1 MPTSE
6 TLRRVGGY
14 LLGLAM
20 TGGAAFAQTPA
31 PAAVPATA
39 TLPVFAAGSLRGPLT
54 EAARAFEAT
63 AAGAPVVLT
72 FGASGLLRDRINAGA
87 DVQVFASANMAHPQ
101 SLSAAGSFGPTQVF
115 TRNALCALVRPGLAV
130 DSTNLVATL
139 LRPDVKLG
147 TSTPKADPS
156 GDYAFEMFQ
165 RVDSAGAPAGSGAA
179 LAAKALQLTGG
190 PTSPPPPAGRNVYG
204 VLVAEGQ
211 ADVFITYCTNAVVA
225 RTEQPGLQVVDV
237 PAAINV
243 AADYGLAVRKDAS
256 PAAQAFA
263 AYLLSPAG
271 QAILRRAGFGAL

>member
-1 MPTSE
+1 MRTSKRFGHV
-6 TLRRVGGY
+6 LRRCGVSV
-14 LLGLAM
+14 GLALA
-20 TGGAAFAQTPA
+20 GGVVMAQQSP
-31 PAAVPATA
+31 V
-39 TLPVFAAGSLRGPLT
+39 PVFAAGSLRGPLT
-54 EAARAFEAT
+54 EAAKAFEAS
-63 AAGAPVVLT
+63 AGGLPVALT
-72 FGASGLLRDRINAGA
+72 FGASGLLLDRIKTGA
-87 DVQVFASANMAHPQ
+87 DAQVFASANMAHPQ
-101 SLSAAGSFGPTQVF
+101 ALSAVGSFGPTQVF

-165 RVDSAGAPAGSGAA
+165 RVDNAGAPAGSGAA

-190 PTSPPPPAGRNVYG
+190 PTSPPPPADRNVYG
-204 VLVAEGQ
+204 VLVASGQ

-225 RTEQPGLQVVDV
+225 RREQPQLQAVDIA
-237 PAAINV
+237 PAINV

-271 QAILRRAGFGAL
+271 QAILRKAGFGAL

>member
-1 MPTSE
+1 MRTSKRFGHV
-6 TLRRVGGY
+6 LRRCVVSV
-14 LLGLAM
+14 GLALA
-20 TGGAAFAQTPA
+20 GGVVMAQQSP
-31 PAAVPATA
+31 V
-39 TLPVFAAGSLRGPLT
+39 PVFAAGSLRGPLT
-54 EAARAFEAT
+54 EAAKAFEAS
-63 AAGAPVVLT
+63 AGGAPVALT
-72 FGASGLLRDRINAGA
+72 FGAS
-87 DVQVFASANMAHPQ
+87 
-101 SLSAAGSFGPTQVF
+101 
-115 TRNALCALVRPGLAV
+115 GLAV

-165 RVDSAGAPAGSGAA
+165 RVDNTGAPAGSGAA

-190 PTSPPPPAGRNVYG
+190 PTSPPPPADRNVYG
-204 VLVAEGQ
+204 VLVASGQ

-225 RTEQPGLQVVDV
+225 RREQPQLQVVDIA
-237 PAAINV
+237 PAINV

-271 QAILRRAGFGAL
+271 QAILRKAGFGAL

>member
-1 MPTSE
+1 MRTSKRFGHV
-6 TLRRVGGY
+6 LRRCGVLVG
-14 LLGLAM
+14 LVLAA
-20 TGGAAFAQTPA
+20 GAVMAQQSP
-31 PAAVPATA
+31 V
-39 TLPVFAAGSLRGPLT
+39 PVFAAGSLRGPLT
-54 EAARAFEAT
+54 EAAKAFEAS
-63 AAGAPVVLT
+63 AGGAPVALT
-72 FGASGLLRDRINAGA
+72 FGASGLLLDRIKTGA
-87 DVQVFASANMAHPQ
+87 DAQVFASANMAHPQ
-101 SLSAAGSFGPTQVF
+101 ALSAAGSFGPTQVF

-165 RVDSAGAPAGSGAA
+165 RVDSAGAPAGSGVA

-190 PTSPPPPAGRNVYG
+190 PTSPPPPADRNVYG
-204 VLVAEGQ
+204 VLVASGQ

-225 RTEQPGLQVVDV
+225 RREQPQLQVVDIA
-237 PAAINV
+237 PAINV

-271 QAILRRAGFGAL
+271 QAILRKAGFGAL

>member
-1 MPTSE
+1 MRTSKRLGHV
-6 TLRRVGGY
+6 LRRCGVSV
-14 LLGLAM
+14 GLALA
-20 TGGAAFAQTPA
+20 GGVVMAQQSP
-31 PAAVPATA
+31 V
-39 TLPVFAAGSLRGPLT
+39 PVFAAGSLRGPLT
-54 EAARAFEAT
+54 EAAKAFEAS
-63 AAGAPVVLT
+63 AGGLPVALT
-72 FGASGLLRDRINAGA
+72 FGASGLLLDRIKTGA
-87 DVQVFASANMAHPQ
+87 DAQVFASANMAHPQ
-101 SLSAAGSFGPTQVF
+101 ALSAAGSFGPTQVF

-165 RVDSAGAPAGSGAA
+165 RVDNAGAPAGSGAA

-190 PTSPPPPAGRNVYG
+190 PTSPPPPADRNVYG
-204 VLVAEGQ
+204 VLVASGQ

-225 RTEQPGLQVVDV
+225 RREQPQLQVVDIA
-237 PAAINV
+237 PAINV

-271 QAILRRAGFGAL
+271 QAILRKAGFGAL

>member
-1 MPTSE
+1 MRTSKRLGHV
-6 TLRRVGGY
+6 LRRCGVSV
-14 LLGLAM
+14 GLALA
-20 TGGAAFAQTPA
+20 GGVVMAQQSP
-31 PAAVPATA
+31 V
-39 TLPVFAAGSLRGPLT
+39 PVFAAGSLRGPLT
-54 EAARAFEAT
+54 EAAKAFEAS
-63 AAGAPVVLT
+63 AGGVPVALT
-72 FGASGLLRDRINAGA
+72 FGAS
-87 DVQVFASANMAHPQ
+87 
-101 SLSAAGSFGPTQVF
+101 
-115 TRNALCALVRPGLAV
+115 GLAV

-165 RVDSAGAPAGSGAA
+165 RVDNAGAPAGSGAA

-190 PTSPPPPAGRNVYG
+190 PTSPPPPADRNVYG
-204 VLVAEGQ
+204 VLVASGQ

-225 RTEQPGLQVVDV
+225 RREQPQLQVVDIA
-237 PAAINV
+237 PAINV

-271 QAILRRAGFGAL
+271 QAILRKAGFGAL

>member
-1 MPTSE
+1 MRTSKRLGHV
-6 TLRRVGGY
+6 LRRCGVLVG
-14 LLGLAM
+14 LVLA
-20 TGGAAFAQTPA
+20 GGVVMAQQSP
-31 PAAVPATA
+31 V
-39 TLPVFAAGSLRGPLT
+39 PVFAAGSLRGPLT
-54 EAARAFEAT
+54 EAAQAFEAS
-63 AAGAPVVLT
+63 AGGAPVALT
-72 FGASGLLRDRINAGA
+72 FGASGLLLDRIKAGA
-87 DVQVFASANMAHPQ
+87 DAQVFASANMAHPQ
-101 SLSAAGSFGPTQVF
+101 ALSAAGSFGPTQVF

-165 RVDSAGAPAGSGAA
+165 RVDSAGAPAGSGVA

-190 PTSPPPPAGRNVYG
+190 PTSPPPPADRNVYG
-204 VLVAEGQ
+204 VLVASGQ

-225 RTEQPGLQVVDV
+225 RREQPQLQVVDIA
-237 PAAINV
+237 PAINV

-263 AYLLSPAG
+263 AYLLSPSG
-271 QAILRRAGFGAL
+271 QAILRKAGFGAL

>member
-1 MPTSE
+1 MPINDV
-6 TLRRVGGY
+6 LRRCLVPV
-14 LLGLAM
+14 GLALAA
-20 TGGAAFAQTPA
+20 GAVMAQQSP
-31 PAAVPATA
+31 V
-39 TLPVFAAGSLRGPLT
+39 PVFAAGSLRGPLP
-54 EAARAFEAT
+54 EAAKAFEAS
-63 AAGAPVVLT
+63 AGGAPVALT
-72 FGASGLLRDRINAGA
+72 FGASGLLLDRIKTGA
-87 DVQVFASANMAHPQ
+87 DAQVFASANMAHPQ
-101 SLSAAGSFGPTQVF
+101 ALSAAGSFGPTQVF

-165 RVDSAGAPAGSGAA
+165 RVDNAGAPAGSGAA

-190 PTSPPPPAGRNVYG
+190 PTSPPPPADRNVYG
-204 VLVAEGQ
+204 VLVASGQ

-225 RTEQPGLQVVDV
+225 RREQPQLQVVDIV
-237 PAAINV
+237 PAINV

-271 QAILRRAGFGAL
+271 QAILRKAGFGAL

>member
-1 MPTSE
+1 
-6 TLRRVGGY
+6 
-14 LLGLAM
+14 M
-20 TGGAAFAQTPA
+20 TGGTAFAQTPA
-31 PAAVPATA
+31 VTTA

-63 AAGAPVVLT
+63 AAGVPVVLT
-72 FGASGLLRDRINAGA
+72 FGASGLLRDRIVAGA
-87 DVQVFASANMAHPQ
+87 DVQVFASANMDHPKA
-101 SLSAAGSFGPTQVF
+101 LSVAGSFGPTQVF
-115 TRNALCALVRPGLAV
+115 TRNALCAVVRPGLV
-130 DSTNLVATL
+130 VTPDTLVATL
-139 LRPDVKLG
+139 LRLDVKVG

-156 GDYAFEMFQ
+156 GDYAFEMFE
-165 RVDSAGAPAGSGAA
+165 RIERAGAGPAGSGKA

-190 PTSPPPPAGRNVYG
+190 PNSPPPPPGRNVYG

-225 RTEQPGLQVVDV
+225 RKEEPNLQAVDV

-243 AADYGLAVRKDAS
+243 AADYGLAVRKDAT

-271 QAILRRAGFGAL
+271 QAILRKAGFGAL

>member
-1 MPTSE
+1 MRTSKRFGHV
-6 TLRRVGGY
+6 LRRCGVSV
-14 LLGLAM
+14 GLALA
-20 TGGAAFAQTPA
+20 GGVVMAQQSP
-31 PAAVPATA
+31 V
-39 TLPVFAAGSLRGPLT
+39 PVFAAGSLRGPLT
-54 EAARAFEAT
+54 EAAKAFEAS
-63 AAGAPVVLT
+63 AGGLPVALT
-72 FGASGLLRDRINAGA
+72 FGASGLLLDRIKTGA
-87 DVQVFASANMAHPQ
+87 DAQVFASANMAHPQ
-101 SLSAAGSFGPTQVF
+101 ALSAAGSFGPTQVF

-165 RVDSAGAPAGSGAA
+165 RVDNAGAPAGSGAA

-190 PTSPPPPAGRNVYG
+190 PTSPPPPADRNVYG
-204 VLVAEGQ
+204 VLVASGQ

-225 RTEQPGLQVVDV
+225 RREQPQLQVVDIA
-237 PAAINV
+237 PAINV

-271 QAILRRAGFGAL
+271 QAILRKAGFGAL

>member
-1 MPTSE
+1 MRTNKRLGYV
-6 TLRRVGGY
+6 LRRCGVSVGLALVGGVV
-14 LLGLAM
+14 M
-20 TGGAAFAQTPA
+20 AQQGP
-31 PAAVPATA
+31 V
-39 TLPVFAAGSLRGPLT
+39 PVFAAGSLRGPLT
-54 EAARAFEAT
+54 EAAQAFEAS
-63 AAGAPVVLT
+63 AGGAPVALT
-72 FGASGLLRDRINAGA
+72 FGASGLLLDRIKTGA
-87 DVQVFASANMAHPQ
+87 DAQVFASANMAHPQ
-101 SLSAAGSFGPTQVF
+101 ALSAAGSFGPTQVF

-190 PTSPPPPAGRNVYG
+190 PTSPPPPVDRNVYG
-204 VLVAEGQ
+204 VLVASGQ

-225 RTEQPGLQVVDV
+225 RREQPQLQVVDIA
-237 PAAINV
+237 PAINV

-271 QAILRRAGFGAL
+271 QAILRKAGFGAL

>member
-1 MPTSE
+1 MRTSKRFGHV
-6 TLRRVGGY
+6 LRRCVVSV
-14 LLGLAM
+14 GLALA
-20 TGGAAFAQTPA
+20 GGVVMAQQSP
-31 PAAVPATA
+31 V
-39 TLPVFAAGSLRGPLT
+39 PVFAAGSLRGPLT
-54 EAARAFEAT
+54 EAAQAFEAS
-63 AAGAPVVLT
+63 AGGAPVALT
-72 FGASGLLRDRINAGA
+72 FGASGLLLDRIKTGA
-87 DVQVFASANMAHPQ
+87 DAQVFASANMAHPQ
-101 SLSAAGSFGPTQVF
+101 ALSAAGSFGPTQVF

-165 RVDSAGAPAGSGAA
+165 RVDNAGAPAGSGAA

-190 PTSPPPPAGRNVYG
+190 PTSPPPPADRNVYG
-204 VLVAEGQ
+204 VLVASGQ

-225 RTEQPGLQVVDV
+225 RREQPQLQVVDIA
-237 PAAINV
+237 PAINV

-271 QAILRRAGFGAL
+271 QAILRKAGFGAL

>member
-1 MPTSE
+1 MRTSKRLGHV
-6 TLRRVGGY
+6 LRRCGVLVG
-14 LLGLAM
+14 LVLA
-20 TGGAAFAQTPA
+20 GGVVMAQQSP
-31 PAAVPATA
+31 V
-39 TLPVFAAGSLRGPLT
+39 PVFAAGSLRGPLT
-54 EAARAFEAT
+54 EAAKAFEAS
-63 AAGAPVVLT
+63 AGGAPVALT
-72 FGASGLLRDRINAGA
+72 FGAS
-87 DVQVFASANMAHPQ
+87 
-101 SLSAAGSFGPTQVF
+101 
-115 TRNALCALVRPGLAV
+115 GLAV

-165 RVDSAGAPAGSGAA
+165 RVDNTGAPAGSGAA

-190 PTSPPPPAGRNVYG
+190 PTSPPPPADRNVYG
-204 VLVAEGQ
+204 VLVASGQ

-225 RTEQPGLQVVDV
+225 RREQPQLQVVDIA
-237 PAAINV
+237 PAINV

-271 QAILRRAGFGAL
+271 QAILRKAGFGAL

>member
-1 MPTSE
+1 MRTSNRFCHV
-6 TLRRVGGY
+6 LRRFGVPE
-14 LLGLAM
+14 GLALAA
-20 TGGAAFAQTPA
+20 GAVMAQQSP
-31 PAAVPATA
+31 V
-39 TLPVFAAGSLRGPLT
+39 PVFAAGSLRGPLT
-54 EAARAFEAT
+54 EAAKAFEAS
-63 AAGAPVVLT
+63 AGGAPVALT
-72 FGASGLLRDRINAGA
+72 FGASGLLLDRIKAGA
-87 DVQVFASANMAHPQ
+87 DAQVFASANMAHPQ
-101 SLSAAGSFGPTQVF
+101 ALSAAGSFGPTQVF

-165 RVDSAGAPAGSGAA
+165 RVDNAGAPAGSGAA

-190 PTSPPPPAGRNVYG
+190 PTSPPPPADRNVYG
-204 VLVAEGQ
+204 VLVASGQ

-225 RTEQPGLQVVDV
+225 RREQPQLQVVDIA
-237 PAAINV
+237 PAINV

-271 QAILRRAGFGAL
+271 QAILRKAGFGAL

>member
-1 MPTSE
+1 MRTSKRFGHV
-6 TLRRVGGY
+6 LRRCVVSV
-14 LLGLAM
+14 GLALA
-20 TGGAAFAQTPA
+20 GGVVMAQQSP
-31 PAAVPATA
+31 V
-39 TLPVFAAGSLRGPLT
+39 PVFAAGSLRGPLT
-54 EAARAFEAT
+54 EAAKAFEAS
-63 AAGAPVVLT
+63 AGGLPVALT
-72 FGASGLLRDRINAGA
+72 FGAS
-87 DVQVFASANMAHPQ
+87 
-101 SLSAAGSFGPTQVF
+101 
-115 TRNALCALVRPGLAV
+115 GLAV

-165 RVDSAGAPAGSGAA
+165 RVDNAGAPAGSGAA

-190 PTSPPPPAGRNVYG
+190 PTSPPPPADRNVYG
-204 VLVAEGQ
+204 VLVASGQ

-225 RTEQPGLQVVDV
+225 RREQPQLQVVDIA
-237 PAAINV
+237 PAINV

-271 QAILRRAGFGAL
+271 QAILRKAGFGAL

>member
-1 MPTSE
+1 MRTSKRLGHV
-6 TLRRVGGY
+6 LRRCGVLVG
-14 LLGLAM
+14 LVLA
-20 TGGAAFAQTPA
+20 GGVVMAQQSP
-31 PAAVPATA
+31 V
-39 TLPVFAAGSLRGPLT
+39 PVFAAGSLRGPLT
-54 EAARAFEAT
+54 EAAKAFEAS
-63 AAGAPVVLT
+63 AGGAPVALT
-72 FGASGLLRDRINAGA
+72 FGASGLLLDRIKAGA
-87 DVQVFASANMAHPQ
+87 DAQVFASANMAHPQ
-101 SLSAAGSFGPTQVF
+101 ALSAAGSFGPTQVF

-130 DSTNLVATL
+130 DGTNLVATL

-165 RVDSAGAPAGSGAA
+165 RVDNAGAPAGSGAA

-190 PTSPPPPAGRNVYG
+190 PTSPPPPADRNVYG
-204 VLVAEGQ
+204 VLVASGQ

-225 RTEQPGLQVVDV
+225 RREQPQLQVVDIA
-237 PAAINV
+237 PAINV

-271 QAILRRAGFGAL
+271 QAILRKAGFGAL

>member
-1 MPTSE
+1 MRTSKRFGHV
-6 TLRRVGGY
+6 LRRCGVSV
-14 LLGLAM
+14 GLALA
-20 TGGAAFAQTPA
+20 GGVVMAQHSP
-31 PAAVPATA
+31 V
-39 TLPVFAAGSLRGPLT
+39 PVFAAGSLRGPLT
-54 EAARAFEAT
+54 EAAKAFEAS
-63 AAGAPVVLT
+63 AGGAPVALT
-72 FGASGLLRDRINAGA
+72 FGASGLLLDRIKAGA
-87 DVQVFASANMAHPQ
+87 DAQVFASANMAHPQ
-101 SLSAAGSFGPTQVF
+101 ALSAAGSFGPTQVF

-165 RVDSAGAPAGSGAA
+165 RVDNAGAPAGSGAA

-190 PTSPPPPAGRNVYG
+190 PTSPPPPADRNVYG
-204 VLVAEGQ
+204 VLVASGQ

-225 RTEQPGLQVVDV
+225 RREQPQLQVVDIV
-237 PAAINV
+237 TAINV

-271 QAILRRAGFGAL
+271 QAILRKAGFGAL

>member
-1 MPTSE
+1 MPINDV
-6 TLRRVGGY
+6 LRRCVVSVG
-14 LLGLAM
+14 LVLA
-20 TGGAAFAQTPA
+20 GGVVMAQQSP
-31 PAAVPATA
+31 V
-39 TLPVFAAGSLRGPLT
+39 PVFAAGSLRGPLT
-54 EAARAFEAT
+54 EAAQAFEAS
-63 AAGAPVVLT
+63 AGGAPVALT
-72 FGASGLLRDRINAGA
+72 FGAS
-87 DVQVFASANMAHPQ
+87 
-101 SLSAAGSFGPTQVF
+101 
-115 TRNALCALVRPGLAV
+115 GLAV

-165 RVDSAGAPAGSGAA
+165 RVDNTGAPAGSGAA

-190 PTSPPPPAGRNVYG
+190 PTSPPPPADRNVYG
-204 VLVAEGQ
+204 VLVASGQ

-225 RTEQPGLQVVDV
+225 RREQPQLQVVDIA
-237 PAAINV
+237 PAINV

-271 QAILRRAGFGAL
+271 QAILRKAGFGAL

>member
-1 MPTSE
+1 MRTSKRFGHV
-6 TLRRVGGY
+6 LRRCGVSV
-14 LLGLAM
+14 GLALA
-20 TGGAAFAQTPA
+20 GGVVMAQQSP
-31 PAAVPATA
+31 V
-39 TLPVFAAGSLRGPLT
+39 PVFAAGSLRGPLT
-54 EAARAFEAT
+54 EAAKAFEAS
-63 AAGAPVVLT
+63 AGGAPVALT
-72 FGASGLLRDRINAGA
+72 FGASGLLLDRIKAGA
-87 DVQVFASANMAHPQ
+87 DAQVFASANMAHPQ
-101 SLSAAGSFGPTQVF
+101 ALSAAGSFGPTQVF

-165 RVDSAGAPAGSGAA
+165 RVDNAGAPAGSGAA

-190 PTSPPPPAGRNVYG
+190 PTSPPPPADRNVYG
-204 VLVAEGQ
+204 VLVASGQ

-225 RTEQPGLQVVDV
+225 RREQPQLQVVDIA
-237 PAAINV
+237 PAINV

-271 QAILRRAGFGAL
+271 QAILRKAGFGAL

>member
-1 MPTSE
+1 MRTSKRLGHV
-6 TLRRVGGY
+6 LRRCGVPE
-14 LLGLAM
+14 GLALAA
-20 TGGAAFAQTPA
+20 GAVMAQQSP
-31 PAAVPATA
+31 V
-39 TLPVFAAGSLRGPLT
+39 PVFAAGSLRGPLT
-54 EAARAFEAT
+54 EAAKAFEAS
-63 AAGAPVVLT
+63 AGGAPVALT
-72 FGASGLLRDRINAGA
+72 FGDSGLLLDRIKAGA
-87 DVQVFASANMAHPQ
+87 DAQVFASANMAHPQ
-101 SLSAAGSFGPTQVF
+101 ALSAAGSFGPTQVF

-165 RVDSAGAPAGSGAA
+165 RVDNAGAPAGSGAA

-190 PTSPPPPAGRNVYG
+190 PTSPPPPADRNVYG
-204 VLVAEGQ
+204 VLVASGQ

-225 RTEQPGLQVVDV
+225 RREQPQLQVVDIA
-237 PAAINV
+237 PAINV

-271 QAILRRAGFGAL
+271 QAILRKAGFGAL

>member
-1 MPTSE
+1 MRTSKRLGHV
-6 TLRRVGGY
+6 LRRCVVSV
-14 LLGLAM
+14 GLALA
-20 TGGAAFAQTPA
+20 GGVVMAQQSP
-31 PAAVPATA
+31 V
-39 TLPVFAAGSLRGPLT
+39 PVFAAGSLRGPLT
-54 EAARAFEAT
+54 EAAKAFEAS
-63 AAGAPVVLT
+63 AGGLPVALT
-72 FGASGLLRDRINAGA
+72 FGASGLLLDRIKTGA
-87 DVQVFASANMAHPQ
+87 DAQVFASANMAHPQ
-101 SLSAAGSFGPTQVF
+101 ALSAAGSFGPTQVF

-156 GDYAFEMFQ
+156 GDYAFELFQ
-165 RVDSAGAPAGSGAA
+165 RVDNAGAPAGSGAA

-190 PTSPPPPAGRNVYG
+190 PTSPPPPADRNVYG
-204 VLVAEGQ
+204 VLVASGQ

-225 RTEQPGLQVVDV
+225 RREQPQLQVVDIA
-237 PAAINV
+237 PAINV

-271 QAILRRAGFGAL
+271 QAILRKAGFGAL

>member
-1 MPTSE
+1 MRTNKRLGYV
-6 TLRRVGGY
+6 LRRCGVSVGLALVGGVV
-14 LLGLAM
+14 M
-20 TGGAAFAQTPA
+20 AQQGP
-31 PAAVPATA
+31 V
-39 TLPVFAAGSLRGPLT
+39 PVFAAGSLRGPLT
-54 EAARAFEAT
+54 EAAQAFEAS
-63 AAGAPVVLT
+63 AGGAPVALT
-72 FGASGLLRDRINAGA
+72 FGASGLLLDRIKTGA
-87 DVQVFASANMAHPQ
+87 DAQVFASANMAHPQ
-101 SLSAAGSFGPTQVF
+101 ALSAASSFGPTQVF

-130 DSTNLVATL
+130 DTSTLVATL

-165 RVDSAGAPAGSGAA
+165 RVESAGAPAGSGAA

-190 PTSPPPPAGRNVYG
+190 PTSPPPPADRNVYG
-204 VLVAEGQ
+204 VLVASGQ

-225 RTEQPGLQVVDV
+225 RREQPQLQVVDIA
-237 PAAINV
+237 PAINV

-271 QAILRRAGFGAL
+271 QAILRKAGFGAL

>member
-1 MPTSE
+1 MRTSKRFGHV
-6 TLRRVGGY
+6 LRRCVVSVG
-14 LLGLAM
+14 LVLA
-20 TGGAAFAQTPA
+20 GGVVMAQQSP
-31 PAAVPATA
+31 V
-39 TLPVFAAGSLRGPLT
+39 PVFAAGSLRGPLT
-54 EAARAFEAT
+54 EAAKAFEAS
-63 AAGAPVVLT
+63 AGGAPVALT
-72 FGASGLLRDRINAGA
+72 FGASGLLLDRIKTGA
-87 DVQVFASANMAHPQ
+87 DAQVFASANMAHPQ
-101 SLSAAGSFGPTQVF
+101 ALSAVGSFGPTQVF

-165 RVDSAGAPAGSGAA
+165 RVDNAGAPAGSGAA

-190 PTSPPPPAGRNVYG
+190 PTSPPPPADRNVYG
-204 VLVAEGQ
+204 VLVASGQ

-225 RTEQPGLQVVDV
+225 RREQPQLQVVDIV
-237 PAAINV
+237 PAINV

-271 QAILRRAGFGAL
+271 QAILRKAGFGAL